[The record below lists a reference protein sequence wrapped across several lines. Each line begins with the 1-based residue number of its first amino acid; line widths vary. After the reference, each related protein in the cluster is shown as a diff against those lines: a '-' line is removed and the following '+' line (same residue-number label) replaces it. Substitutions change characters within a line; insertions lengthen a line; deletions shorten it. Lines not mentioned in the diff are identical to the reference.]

1 LELFP
6 PQLVGRIP
14 DEKKERKKD
23 NGEKDIF
30 FCGGGGVII
39 CFAVRDDVTCAI
51 KSLII
56 DFALRKGEE
65 IGGPRHI
72 VGKHW
77 REWKLKKHCFQ
88 GNEERWRRRRSLRS
102 HHHTSQ
108 SQPTTFFVEWGR
120 RVPFFSSNFSHPS
133 PFTGVSQ

>member
-1 LELFP
+1 MA
-6 PQLVGRIP
+6 
-14 DEKKERKKD
+14 RK
-23 NGEKDIF
+23 IF
-30 FCGGGGVII
+30 FGSGGGGGVII

-56 DFALRKGEE
+56 DCALRIGEE

-88 GNEERWRRRRSLRS
+88 GNGERWRRRWSLRS

-108 SQPTTFFVEWGR
+108 SQPTTFSSSGGEKR

>member
-1 LELFP
+1 MA
-6 PQLVGRIP
+6 
-14 DEKKERKKD
+14 RK
-23 NGEKDIF
+23 IF
-30 FCGGGGVII
+30 FLVVVGGVII

-108 SQPTTFFVEWGR
+108 SQPTTFFVEWGEKR

-133 PFTGVSQ
+133 PFTGVSQWRQSKLSSYIFLASK